1 MNSAVIA
8 VGVLILYLFGYRF
21 YSRYISRKVFRV
33 SDDEVTPSH
42 ELNDGLDFVPTNK
55 HVLFGHHFA
64 SIAGAAPIIGPAIA
78 VFWGWLPAIIWIVV
92 GAIFMGAV
100 HDFSALVISARQK
113 GRSIVDITGVLL
125 NSRSRTLF
133 LLIVYFLIF
142 FVLAVFAYAIASL
155 FVKFPTSVLP
165 INFQII
171 IAVVVGFLFY
181 KKGVPILWPSI
192 ISLVLLYVMIWA
204 GTKLPVH
211 LPPIMGS
218 ETVTWIILLLIYSF
232 VASVLP
238 VWLLLQPRDYIN
250 SHMLFFGL
258 GILMVGLLFAHPTM
272 QAPALN
278 LDRTDG
284 LPLFPFIFITIACG
298 AISGFHGLV
307 SSGTTSKQ
315 MDKMSHARFIGYGGM
330 LGEGTL
336 AMIATLA
343 VAAGIKHTE
352 WLQHY
357 DSWQAAS
364 SSGLSN
370 FVIGATSFLQALKI
384 PGLVGST
391 LISVL
396 VISFAATSLD
406 TAARVQRLIISE
418 LGSAY
423 KVRIL
428 QSRYVGAALAVV
440 PSLLLAILA
449 EAPGQGPGSGGF
461 LLWPLFGATNQLVGG
476 LTLLAATFFLW
487 KTGRPVIYTLIPMLF
502 LILMTTGSMILN
514 FKEFAYNPLLLV
526 LSAIIL
532 ALAVWLILEAVF
544 VYNRQRNSEGM
555 VVAKLPE
562 ID

>member
-8 VGVLILYLFGYRF
+8 VVVLILYFLAYRF
-21 YSRYISRKVFRV
+21 YSKFISRTVFRV
-33 SDDEVTPSH
+33 SDDELTPSH
-42 ELNDGLDFVPTNK
+42 ELKDELDFLPTNK

-92 GAIFMGAV
+92 GTIFMGAV

-113 GRSIVDITGVLL
+113 GKSIVDITGVLL
-125 NSRSRTLF
+125 NPRSRTLF

-142 FVLAVFAYAIASL
+142 FVLAVFAYAIAVL
-155 FVKFPTSVLP
+155 FVQFPSSVLP

-171 IAVVVGFLFY
+171 VALAIGFLFY
-181 KKGVPILWPSI
+181 KKGVPILWPSV
-192 ISLVLLYVMIWA
+192 ISLLVLYVMIWA

-211 LPPIMGS
+211 VPSIMGS
-218 ETVTWIILLLIYSF
+218 EIITWITFLLVYAFI
-232 VASVLP
+232 ASVLP
-238 VWLLLQPRDYIN
+238 VWVLLQPRDYIN

-258 GILMVGLLFAHPTM
+258 GVLIMGLLIAHPTM

-278 LDRTDG
+278 LTNVDG
-284 LPLFPFIFITIACG
+284 LPIFPFIFITIACG

-315 MDKMSHARFIGYGGM
+315 IDKMSHARFIGYGGM

-343 VAAGIKHTE
+343 VAAGIQHSE
-352 WLQHY
+352 WLKHY

-364 SSGLSN
+364 GSGLSN
-370 FVIGATSFLQALKI
+370 FVIGASSFLKALKI
-384 PGLVGST
+384 PDSVGST

-406 TAARVQRLIISE
+406 TAARIQRLIISE

-423 KVRIL
+423 RIRIL
-428 QSRYVGAALAVV
+428 ESRYVGAAIAVV

-449 EAPGQGPGSGGF
+449 QAPGQGPGSGGF

-476 LTLLAATFFLW
+476 LTLLAATIFLW
-487 KTGRPVIYTLIPMLF
+487 KTGRPVIYTLIPMIF
-502 LILMTTGSMILN
+502 LVLMTTGSMILN
-514 FKEFAYNPLLLV
+514 FKEFAHNPLLLV

-532 ALAVWLILEAVF
+532 ALSVWLILEAAY
-544 VYNRQRNSEGM
+544 VYNRQRESERMITKM
-555 VVAKLPE
+555 VE
-562 ID
+562 MD

>member
-8 VGVLILYLFGYRF
+8 VVVLILYFLAYRF
-21 YSRYISRKVFRV
+21 YSKFISRTVFRV
-33 SDDEVTPSH
+33 SDDELTPSH
-42 ELNDGLDFVPTNK
+42 ELKDELDFLPTNK

-92 GAIFMGAV
+92 GTIFMGAV

-113 GRSIVDITGVLL
+113 GKSIVDITGVLL
-125 NSRSRTLF
+125 NPRSRTLF

-142 FVLAVFAYAIASL
+142 FVLAVFAYAIAVL
-155 FVKFPTSVLP
+155 FVQFPSSVLP

-171 IAVVVGFLFY
+171 VALAIGFLFY
-181 KKGVPILWPSI
+181 KKGVPILWPSV
-192 ISLVLLYVMIWA
+192 ISLLVLYVMIWA

-211 LPPIMGS
+211 VPSIMGS
-218 ETVTWIILLLIYSF
+218 EIITWITFLLVYAFI
-232 VASVLP
+232 ASVLP
-238 VWLLLQPRDYIN
+238 VWVLLQPRDYIN

-258 GILMVGLLFAHPTM
+258 GVLIMGLLIAHPTM

-278 LDRTDG
+278 LTNVDG
-284 LPLFPFIFITIACG
+284 LPIFPFIFITIACG

-315 MDKMSHARFIGYGGM
+315 IDKMSHARFIGYGGM

-343 VAAGIKHTE
+343 VAAGIQHSE
-352 WLQHY
+352 WLKHY

-364 SSGLSN
+364 GSGLSN
-370 FVIGATSFLQALKI
+370 FVIGASSFLKALKI
-384 PGLVGST
+384 PDSVGST

-406 TAARVQRLIISE
+406 TAARIQRLIISE

-423 KVRIL
+423 RIRIL
-428 QSRYVGAALAVV
+428 ESRYVGAAIAVV

-449 EAPGQGPGSGGF
+449 QAPGQGPGSGGF

-476 LTLLAATFFLW
+476 LTLLVATIFLW
-487 KTGRPVIYTLIPMLF
+487 KTGRPVIYTLIPMIF
-502 LILMTTGSMILN
+502 LVLMTTGSMILN
-514 FKEFAYNPLLLV
+514 FKEFAHNPLLLV

-532 ALAVWLILEAVF
+532 ALSVWLILEAAY
-544 VYNRQRNSEGM
+544 VYNRQRESERMITKM
-555 VVAKLPE
+555 VE
-562 ID
+562 MD